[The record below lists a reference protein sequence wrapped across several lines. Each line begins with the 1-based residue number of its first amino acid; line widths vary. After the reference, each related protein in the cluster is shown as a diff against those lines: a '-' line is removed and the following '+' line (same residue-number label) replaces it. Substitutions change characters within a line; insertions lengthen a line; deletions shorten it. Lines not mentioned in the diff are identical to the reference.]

1 MKTYQHLVEGR
12 LLMVRFYV
20 APQCF
25 PVLCRFA
32 TELAGLL
39 NTEVGFHMS
48 LYIPSFLARF
58 MADKTTPHF

>member
-1 MKTYQHLVEGR
+1 
-12 LLMVRFYV
+12 MVRFYM

-32 TELAGLL
+32 TKLADLL
-39 NTEVGFHMS
+39 DTEVGFHMS
-48 LYIPSFLARF
+48 LYIPPFLARF